1 MSTALFAAQS
11 AAQSAPRRRSRL
23 WATVLGA
30 VVALSATVGLS
41 VAAAAPASAAL
52 PYCTSS
58 VTKQKVIHGA
68 YRSAKIPSR
77 DGSVACQ
84 MAQGANGKH
93 VSALQTALTKC
104 YGQRITVDG
113 DFGPATKQA
122 LKNAQS
128 TINKRLAAAGSKTRI
143 SVDGMYGSQ
152 TRTYLNWPFYGGYV
166 QYCIRL

>member
-1 MSTALFAAQS
+1 MSAAQS
-11 AAQSAPRRRSRL
+11 AARPSRF
-23 WATVLGA
+23 WTAVLGA
-30 VVALSATVGLS
+30 VVVLSATVGLT

-104 YGQRITVDG
+104 YGQSITADG
-113 DFGPATKQA
+113 DFGPRTEQA
-122 LKNAQS
+122 LKNAQ
-128 TINKRLAAAGSKTRI
+128 TAINKKLAAAGSKTRI

-152 TRTYLNWPFYGGYV
+152 TRTYLAWPFYGGYV

>member
-1 MSTALFAAQS
+1 MS
-11 AAQSAPRRRSRL
+11 AAQPAARRPSRF
-23 WATVLGA
+23 WAAMLGA
-30 VVALSATVGLS
+30 VVALSATVGLT
-41 VAAAAPASAAL
+41 VVAAAPASAAL

-93 VSALQTALTKC
+93 VSALQTALKKC
-104 YGQRITVDG
+104 YGQNIAVDG

-128 TINKRLAAAGSKTRI
+128 TINKRLAAAGSTTRI
-143 SVDGMYGSQ
+143 GVDGMYGSQ

-166 QYCIRL
+166 QYCVRL